1 MAFSHVRANFAMM
14 SALHWVLSV
23 LQMAKTQKNK
33 ATMGH
38 LGMLKVRFHDLMRS
52 FVLTLQHQMM
62 VFIAAAGQT
71 SKA

>member
-1 MAFSHVRANFAMM
+1 M
-14 SALHWVLSV
+14 